1 MEIALTTHLIL
12 VVVAF
17 FAGLISSIAGSG
29 GILTL
34 PALLWVG
41 LPPLQ
46 ALATNKVQSSLGTLS
61 SACNF
66 FRKGHIDLQPIL
78 LPLLL
83 ATVGSIM
90 GTWVVQSISVD
101 ILTKLIPVLL
111 LAIALYFLFS
121 KDINNSALK
130 NSQQSPKISRHWFA
144 CTAGLGMG
152 FYGGFFGPGMG
163 SIMPFLFVWLLGYN
177 LVRATAETKLMILA
191 VNGTSAVIFIYNGLV
206 YWQLAIG
213 MSVAQI
219 IGARLGS
226 NMVMSR
232 GTALVQ
238 PLIITVTILVSLK
251 LLLWP

>member
-1 MEIALTTHLIL
+1 MDITLTAHLIL
-12 VVVAF
+12 VGVAF
-17 FAGLISSIAGSG
+17 FAGFISSIAGSG

-61 SACNF
+61 STWNF
-66 FRKGHIDLQPIL
+66 FRKGHIVLQPIIL
-78 LPLLL
+78 SVLL
-83 ATVGSIM
+83 AIVGSIV
-90 GTWVVQSISVD
+90 GTLVVQRISVD
-101 ILTKLIPVLL
+101 ILSKLIPFLL
-111 LAIALYFLFS
+111 LTIAIYFLFS
-121 KDINNSALK
+121 KNINKSGLK
-130 NSQQSPKISRHWFA
+130 NSQQLQKISRHWFA

-177 LVRATAETKLMILA
+177 LVKATAETKLILLA
-191 VNGTSAVIFIYNGLV
+191 VNGTSAVIFTLSDLV
-206 YWQLAIG
+206 FWSLAIS
-213 MSVAQI
+213 MSIAQI
-219 IGARLGS
+219 IGAFIGS
-226 NMVMSR
+226 NMVINR